1 MKLLAEFDCEYCG
14 KKNFTELLLQS
25 QAAVSKRGTWHRKTT
40 LEQMKEEATKMASTN
55 LHGDFLSLGR
65 DSKIY
70 LSKQF
75 IGRAVCAECLKEQS
89 FTRYNKLLRR
99 LNGFLVL
106 FSLLL
111 TFVLSGVLDVLI
123 LAIIP
128 GALIIFLITK
138 SVFVS
143 RLQTQ
148 QDFRSDKGPW
158 FFDSADNLLQ
168 HLNRRQGMV
177 S

>member
-75 IGRAVCAECLKEQS
+75 IGRAVC
-89 FTRYNKLLRR
+89 
-99 LNGFLVL
+99 
-106 FSLLL
+106 
-111 TFVLSGVLDVLI
+111 
-123 LAIIP
+123 
-128 GALIIFLITK
+128 
-138 SVFVS
+138 
-143 RLQTQ
+143 
-148 QDFRSDKGPW
+148 
-158 FFDSADNLLQ
+158 
-168 HLNRRQGMV
+168 QGMFMKTDV
-177 S
+177 VNKFACCVHKCER